1 MSLRIK
7 ILLNSLVSLLLA
19 VGVIAFIIV
28 SMTKIQSSNE
38 TEVQTLLNVQK
49 TKASFESVE
58 QTMTNYSM
66 TLSDEQLEV
75 VQTGI
80 STAKKQLQTLNKHA
94 GNINKGEL
102 TRLNAKYDTWTK
114 EANNAIGEKNAS
126 DTRRVAAR
134 IDGVLNDIHTM
145 NKRAEEAYKQNL
157 ENTADNVQWII
168 TSALVAALTLIVIAV
183 FLNIGLTRSIVTPIK
198 SLSYRAKQIAEG
210 NLAVERMDIQRKDE
224 IGGLN
229 ESFNQMTDQLI
240 SLIKE
245 ISNVSSQV
253 ETFSIQLDDEN
264 KKLMESA
271 NQVSVSTDEMANGS
285 QAISEDLQHG
295 VSLIEKMDQHGR
307 KNSERSQT
315 VIQSTEDAIEAVESG
330 KHTLTETKTAI
341 EKNTHATRQIEQSA
355 GEFTQYASGISA
367 MAKTVSDIAD
377 QTNLLSLNAA
387 IEAARAGE
395 AGKGFAV
402 VADEIRKLADESS
415 NATRQI
421 FDMVSHIE
429 RGIQS
434 ISQTVKEG
442 VKLSLQQQDAMDKT
456 SHSFEDIETKAQHI
470 KQEMAVLNDQI
481 IQSTELGG
489 QVLNSIE
496 NISAVVE
503 ETAAG
508 SEEISASANEQ
519 LQSFHQ
525 MNKQVEELMS
535 MTARL
540 NETVHRFKLS

>member
-210 NLAVERMDIQRKDE
+210 NLAVERLDIQRKDE

-481 IQSTELGG
+481 VQSTELGG

>member
-1 MSLRIK
+1 MSLRSK
-7 ILLNSLVSLLLA
+7 ILLNSLISLLLA
-19 VGVIAFIIV
+19 VAVIAFIII

-58 QTMTNYSM
+58 QAMTNYSM
-66 TLSDEQLEV
+66 TLSEEQLEV
-75 VQTGI
+75 VQSHI
-80 STAKKQLQTLNKHA
+80 STAKKQLQTLNKNA
-94 GNINKGEL
+94 GNLNKDAL
-102 TRLNAKYDTWTK
+102 TRLNTKLDTWIK
-114 EANNAIGEKNAS
+114 EANSAIGEKNAA
-126 DTRRVAAR
+126 DARRVAAR
-134 IDGVLNDIHTM
+134 IDGVLNDVHTM
-145 NKRAEEAYKQNL
+145 NKRAQDAYERNQEEA
-157 ENTADNVQWII
+157 AASVQWVI
-168 TSALVAALTLIVIAV
+168 TSALVAALTLIVIAF
-183 FLNIGLTRSIVTPIK
+183 FLNIGLTRSIVKPIQ

-210 NLAVERMDIQRKDE
+210 NLAVERMSVQRKDE

-229 ESFNQMTDQLI
+229 ESFDQMTDQLI
-240 SLIKE
+240 SLIQE
-245 ISNVSSQV
+245 IGNVSSQV
-253 ETFSIQLDDEN
+253 ERFSIQLDDEN

-295 VSLIEKMDQHGR
+295 VGLIEKMDQHGR
-307 KNSERSQT
+307 KNSDRSQT
-315 VIQSTEDAIEAVESG
+315 VIQSTEETIGAVNSG
-330 KHTLTETKTAI
+330 KHTLTETKAAI
-341 EKNTHATRQIEQSA
+341 EKNTHATKKIEQSA
-355 GEFTQYASGISA
+355 GEFTQYASEISA

-421 FDMVSHIE
+421 FDMVGHIE
-429 RGIQS
+429 TGIQS
-434 ISQTVKEG
+434 ISQTVQEG
-442 VKLSLQQQDAMDKT
+442 VKLSLHQQEAMDKT
-456 SHSFEDIETKAQHI
+456 SHSFEGIETKAQHI
-470 KQEMAVLNDQI
+470 KEEMALLNEQI
-481 IQSTELGG
+481 NQSTELGG
-489 QVLNSIE
+489 EVLRSIE

-519 LQSFHQ
+519 LQSFDQ
-525 MNKQVEELMS
+525 MNKQVEELMN

-540 NETVHRFKLS
+540 NETVNRFKLS

>member
-1 MSLRIK
+1 MSLRVK
-7 ILLNSLVSLLLA
+7 ILLNSLISLLLA
-19 VGVIAFIIV
+19 VGVITFIIV

-38 TEVQTLLNVQK
+38 TDVQTLLNVQK

-58 QTMTNYSM
+58 QAMTNYSM
-66 TLSDEQLEV
+66 TLSDEQLEI
-75 VQTGI
+75 VQNDI
-80 STAKKQLQTLNKHA
+80 SIAKKQLQTLNKHA
-94 GNINKGEL
+94 GNINKEAL
-102 TRLNAKYDTWTK
+102 TRLNSKYDTWIK

-126 DTRRVAAR
+126 DARRVAAR
-134 IDGVLNDIHTM
+134 IDGVLNDVHTM

-157 ENTADNVQWII
+157 ETAADNVQWII
-168 TSALVAALTLIVIAV
+168 TSAFVSALTLIVIAV

-245 ISNVSSQV
+245 ISNVSSRV
-253 ETFSIQLDDEN
+253 ETFSIHLNDEN
-264 KKLMESA
+264 KKMMESA

-315 VIQSTEDAIEAVESG
+315 VIRSTEDAIEAVESG
-330 KHTLTETKTAI
+330 KHTLTETKKAI
-341 EKNTHATRQIEQSA
+341 EKNTHATRQIEESA

-434 ISQTVKEG
+434 ISQTVQEG

-481 IQSTELGG
+481 MQSTELGG
-489 QVLNSIE
+489 QVLHSIE

-540 NETVHRFKLS
+540 NETVQRFKLS